1 MVGSRKLLSVPLCGA
16 LLTTGG
22 LGAAEQAK
30 RVELVGFGSSYLG
43 VSLDEVTKDEV
54 SRLKLP
60 EERGALVRSVEEGS
74 PAQKAGLK
82 ADDVIVRFQGEPVHT
97 ARQLARLVR
106 EQPGGRTVSIE
117 AVRGG
122 ATQRLQA
129 TLDESGPGRAWHFDM
144 PDMAS
149 FKFDRDFLLSPPE
162 PPDPPK
168 PGAAPRAP
176 RAPLA
181 PLAPFGKFSFNLGGQ
196 RKLGI
201 EYQEIDG
208 QLAKYFK
215 LADERGV
222 LVTHVDEDGP
232 AGKAGLRAG
241 DLVLKVAGRSVK
253 DGQDLREEIRRAEPG
268 SELGVSVQREG
279 RPVELK
285 LKLSAPEPRRR
296 RGLST

>member
-1 MVGSRKLLSVPLCGA
+1 MVLSNRVLRVAAVCSA
-16 LLTTGG
+16 LLTSGSIE
-22 LGAAEQAK
+22 AAEQAK

-43 VSLDEVTKDEV
+43 VSLDEVAKDEV
-54 SRLKLP
+54 SRLKLA

-97 ARQLARLVR
+97 ARQLARLVG

-117 AVRGG
+117 VSRAG

-129 TLDESGPGRAWHFDM
+129 TLESHGSRAWNFDL
-144 PDMAS
+144 PDIAS
-149 FKFDRDFLLSPPE
+149 FKFDRDFLLDVPEPPE
-162 PPDPPK
+162 PPT
-168 PGAAPRAP
+168 PGAAPRPP
-176 RAPLA
+176 RA

-201 EYQEIDG
+201 EYQEVDG

-215 LADERGV
+215 LADDRGV
-222 LVTHVDEDGP
+222 LVTHVDEDGA
-232 AGKAGLRAG
+232 AGKAGMRAG

-268 SELGVSVQREG
+268 SELGLSVQRDG
-279 RPVELK
+279 KPVEIK
-285 LKLSAPEPRRR
+285 LKLAAPETRRR